1 MFVTNLPARV
11 VETKYAEVASS
22 GTLAVGYEGLGTKMK
37 VHGEG
42 LILTFQG
49 QPDKTS
55 GYRMSEGEVI
65 EFSGCVEVYN
75 SSSDASVAVSL
86 IITDPV

>member
-11 VETKYAEVASS
+11 VKTEFAEVASS

-37 VHGEG
+37 VHGGG
-42 LILTFQG
+42 LILTSAE
-49 QPDKTS
+49 QPDKTT
-55 GYRMSEGEVI
+55 GYRMSDGEVI
-65 EFSGCVEVYN
+65 EFSGCVDVYN
-75 SSSDASVAVSL
+75 PNGDALVTVSL